1 MMRMLQTLRR
11 RANGEGG
18 FTIVEAMISISI
30 LAVGAFAVAQ
40 AMIFGLSTTGLSRQK
55 LSSRAA
61 VDQQMEEAR
70 ALNYDNLV
78 LSDSSPLASSADTTN
93 PDYWV
98 NASAQTYDPDGSG
111 GLAPEPIVRV
121 AGASPALVHY
131 QNPLLDGATTY
142 EVYRYV
148 TWVDSPQDGTGEA
161 SNTDGNKDGIN
172 EGAHDAKR
180 VTVVVDSLWRPLAR
194 KVDH

>member
-11 RANGEGG
+11 RMNGEGG
-18 FTIVEAMISISI
+18 FTIVEAMISITI

-78 LSDSSPLASSADTTN
+78 LSDPAALTHSADTTN

-98 NASAQTYDPDGSG
+98 NASAQTYDPDGTG
-111 GLAPEPIVRV
+111 PLAAEPLVRV
-121 AGASPALVHY
+121 AGASPALSTIRTRCSTA
-131 QNPLLDGATTY
+131 PRPTRSTAT
-142 EVYRYV
+142 
-148 TWVDSPQDGTGEA
+148 SPGSTPPRTERARPATPTGTRTASTRARTTRSGSPWSSSGTTSSAEA
-161 SNTDGNKDGIN
+161 TP
-172 EGAHDAKR
+172 R
-180 VTVVVDSLWRPLAR
+180 
-194 KVDH
+194 

>member
-11 RANGEGG
+11 RMNGEGG

-40 AMIFGLSTTGLSRQK
+40 AIDIRAEHHGLSRQK
-55 LSSRAA
+55 LASRAA

-78 LSDSSPLASSADTTN
+78 LSDTPLPHSADPTN

-98 NASAQTYDPDGSG
+98 NAGAQTYDPDGAAAG
-111 GLAPEPIVRV
+111 GGAARARRRRLTALAALSEPAARRR
-121 AGASPALVHY
+121 ARP
-131 QNPLLDGATTY
+131 T
-142 EVYRYV
+142 RC
-148 TWVDSPQDGTGEA
+148 
-161 SNTDGNKDGIN
+161 TD
-172 EGAHDAKR
+172 
-180 VTVVVDSLWRPLAR
+180 T
-194 KVDH
+194 

>member
-11 RANGEGG
+11 RMNGEGG
-18 FTIVEAMISISI
+18 FTIVEAMISITI
-30 LAVGAFAVAQ
+30 FAVGAFAVAQ

-78 LSDSSPLASSADTTN
+78 LSDPAALTHSADTTN

-98 NASAQTYDPDGSG
+98 NATAQTYDADGQRPPG
-111 GLAPEPIVRV
+111 GRAAR
-121 AGASPALVHY
+121 ARRGS
-131 QNPLLDGATTY
+131 
-142 EVYRYV
+142 
-148 TWVDSPQDGTGEA
+148 
-161 SNTDGNKDGIN
+161 
-172 EGAHDAKR
+172 
-180 VTVVVDSLWRPLAR
+180 LAR
-194 KVDH
+194 ARALSEPAARRRDDLRGVPIRDLGRLPPGRDG